1 MNEEASGTGQAIST
15 QPTSQ
20 QSKVQVLTRGENSG
34 ALGEMGLDK
43 RLVPI
48 PLVQGP
54 AFDQL
59 TTWRW
64 KPFLLKIGLREQFKI
79 SARKRSLPSR
89 GNSKRATREIDMGLD
104 WQLVLSG
111 LTSSNS

>member
-1 MNEEASGTGQAIST
+1 MNEEALGTGQAIST

-34 ALGEMGLDK
+34 PLGEMGLDK
-43 RLVPI
+43 RLVLI

-59 TTWRW
+59 TTWRGR
-64 KPFLLKIGLREQFKI
+64 PFLLKIGLREHSKYQQGKEVYPQDV
-79 SARKRSLPSR
+79 KR
-89 GNSKRATREIDMGLD
+89 E
-104 WQLVLSG
+104 
-111 LTSSNS
+111 

>member
-43 RLVPI
+43 RLVLI

-79 SARKRSLPSR
+79 SGKEKEKKFTLKR
-89 GNSKRATREIDMGLD
+89 E
-104 WQLVLSG
+104 
-111 LTSSNS
+111 